1 VPAVPFEASLDAID
15 HVRGLAEAV
24 AFAGVAD
31 HHRLDPDVVK
41 LEQGTHDLDVSGV
54 HSVVS

>member
-54 HSVVS
+54 HTA